1 MIKKF
6 ILAILLIYFTFSS
19 FTLLA
24 KKYDDTVFQTSD
36 VLLSPLGDYLDC
48 TGPTSVNIQCNSEYS
63 GDTSTGVNNGS
74 IYICW
79 NYELSGPEVVHYFS
93 LDNTSDVSIYLTQGD
108 YRLDLILLSDCNTD
122 NCVPNGGGDSSIIAE
137 GLPPG
142 QYYLVVDGRENYSGP
157 YTITIYCSPASPTPV
172 PPIPTTNYFGGTI
185 LLILFSIL
193 IGFLSFKL
201 SKQN

>member
-1 MIKKF
+1 MLKKG
-6 ILAILLIYFTFSS
+6 ILVLFVCIILSS
-19 FTLLA
+19 FSISA
-24 KKYDDTVFQTSD
+24 KQSNDNVFQTSD

-63 GDTSTGVNNGS
+63 GDTSNGVNNGS

-79 NYELSGPEVVHYFS
+79 NYVLSGPEVVHYFT
-93 LDNTSDVSIYLTQGD
+93 LNDTSDVSIYLTQGD
-108 YRLDLILLSDCNTD
+108 YRLDLILLSDCYTD

-157 YTITIYCSPASPTPV
+157 YTITIYCNPATPTPV
-172 PPIPTTNYFGGTI
+172 PPIPTTNYIGGTI
-185 LLILFSIL
+185 LLILISIL
-193 IGFLSFKL
+193 IAILSFKL